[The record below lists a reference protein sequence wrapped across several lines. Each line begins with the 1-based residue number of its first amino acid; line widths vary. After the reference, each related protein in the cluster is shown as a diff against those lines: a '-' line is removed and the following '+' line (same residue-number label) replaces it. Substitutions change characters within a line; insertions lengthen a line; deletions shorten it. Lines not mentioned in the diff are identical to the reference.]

1 MADESEKAVSNDSLK
16 LNSKEAEK
24 PQIQPISLPTAEEIR
39 GQDIWNNCAV
49 KSVASGVMGGGLGI
63 FMGLFLG
70 ALDNP
75 LMQEEMSGKQQLIFQ
90 AKQMGRRS
98 WSSCKAFAVMGFVF
112 SAAECVVEKARAKHD
127 IGNTFIAG
135 CATGGTISAKGGPKA
150 ACMGCAGF
158 AAFSVVSRPKTPQ
171 EVVKSIKESL
181 MALDTKT
188 VVEVKALE
196 KALEEV
202 EKNFVTM
209 RTMLS
214 GDGESEPNSDQVSQL
229 VEEICKEDVLTLIIH
244 KLPILGWEA
253 RKDLVHCWTI
263 LLKQK
268 VDSNHFCVEYIEQ
281 HLELLDFLVVCY
293 DNKEVALSSG
303 LMLRECI
310 KFPNLAK
317 YILESASFVL
327 FFKYVE
333 LPNFDVASDAFS
345 TFKDILTKHGNVVA
359 EFLTAHYDEFFD
371 QYETLL
377 TSPNYVT
384 RRQSIKLLSDFLL
397 ESPNAQIMKR
407 YILEVRYLKVMMTLL
422 TDSSKNIQLS
432 AFHIFKIFVA
442 NPNKPREVKII
453 LGKNKEKLL
462 ELLHNLSPGKG
473 SEDEQFEEEKEFI
486 INEIEKITLSG
497 SF

>member
-1 MADESEKAVSNDSLK
+1 
-16 LNSKEAEK
+16 
-24 PQIQPISLPTAEEIR
+24 
-39 GQDIWNNCAV
+39 
-49 KSVASGVMGGGLGI
+49 
-63 FMGLFLG
+63 
-70 ALDNP
+70 
-75 LMQEEMSGKQQLIFQ
+75 MS
-90 AKQMGRRS
+90 
-98 WSSCKAFAVMGFVF
+98 F
-112 SAAECVVEKARAKHD
+112 SFFK
-127 IGNTFIAG
+127 
-135 CATGGTISAKGGPKA
+135 
-150 ACMGCAGF
+150 
-158 AAFSVVSRPKTPQ
+158 VSRPKTPQ

-214 GDGESEPNSDQVSQL
+214 GDGESEPNLDQVSQL
-229 VEEICKEDVLTLIIH
+229 VEEICKEEVLTLVIH

-253 RKDLVHCWTI
+253 RKDLVHCWSI

-268 VDSNHFCVEYIEQ
+268 VDSNDCCVEYIEQ
-281 HLELLDFLVVCY
+281 HFELLDILVVYY
-293 DNKEVALSSG
+293 DNKEIALSSG
-303 LMLRECI
+303 IMLRECI

-317 YILESASFVL
+317 YILESASFAL
-327 FFKYVE
+327 FFKFVE
-333 LPNFDVASDAFS
+333 LPNFDVSSDAFS
-345 TFKDILTKHGNVVA
+345 TFKDLLIKHGNVVA
-359 EFLTAHYDEFFD
+359 EFLTANYDEFFD
-371 QYETLL
+371 QYESLL

-442 NPNKPREVKII
+442 NPNKPRDVKII
-453 LGKNKEKLL
+453 LGKNQGKLL
-462 ELLHNLSPGKG
+462 GLLHNLSPGKG

-486 INEIEKITLSG
+486 IKEIERISV
-497 SF
+497 